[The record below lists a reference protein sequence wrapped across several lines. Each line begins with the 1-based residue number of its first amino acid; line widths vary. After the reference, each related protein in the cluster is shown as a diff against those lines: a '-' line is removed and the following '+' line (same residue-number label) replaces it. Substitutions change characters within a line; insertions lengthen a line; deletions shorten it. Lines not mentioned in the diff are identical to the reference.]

1 MRTAMEPSV
10 CISSRPSRSRIRVFL
25 VDRSEIPVTE
35 LERHVIPELP
45 NPIYFEV
52 ADNFPNL

>member
-1 MRTAMEPSV
+1 MEPSV

-35 LERHVIPELP
+35 LKRDVIPDLP
-45 NPIYFEV
+45 DPIYFEV
-52 ADNFPNL
+52 AGNFPNL